1 MISEP
6 YITKLNKCRE
16 EINEIDNQLVQL
28 LEQRMSLVK
37 GIGQIKQHFNEPIY
51 VPEVEEKKIK
61 TLSEKT
67 SYRGM
72 VEVIWPVIM
81 CYSRTLE

>member
-1 MISEP
+1 MGMFEGKEFPI
-6 YITKLNKCRE
+6 
-16 EINEIDNQLVQL
+16 
-28 LEQRMSLVK
+28 
-37 GIGQIKQHFNEPIY
+37 GIHPEGILRIAYGDSWMY

-72 VEVIWPVIM
+72 IEVIWPVIM

>member
-1 MISEP
+1 MIPEP

-37 GIGQIKQHFNEPIY
+37 EIGQIKQHFNEPIY
-51 VPEVEEKKIK
+51 APEIEGRKIK
-61 TLSEKT
+61 TLSEQT
-67 SYRGM
+67 SYQGM
-72 VEVIWPVIM
+72 IEVIWPVIM
-81 CYSRTLE
+81 CHSRTLE